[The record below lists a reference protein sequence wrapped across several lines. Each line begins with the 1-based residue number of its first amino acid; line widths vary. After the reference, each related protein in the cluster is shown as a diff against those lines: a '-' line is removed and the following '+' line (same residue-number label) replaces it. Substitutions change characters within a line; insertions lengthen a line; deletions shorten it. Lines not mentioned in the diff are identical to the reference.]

1 MSISTHTNT
10 EATVVG
16 TVVGGTQAISGAKK
30 SRGLQLF
37 LRAAF
42 ARGYPRIFGAHREP
56 SWVFFEVLI
65 PFINTSAFVFLY
77 RAMHAPEAYIGFVV
91 LGAVMATYWLNVL
104 WMMASQ
110 LYWDKQAGLL
120 EIYIMSPVS
129 MMALLLGMGVG
140 GMYMSSLRALTIG
153 VVGTIVYGVQFSA
166 GQWALALL
174 VFIVTMFALYGLG
187 MLLSSVFLMWGREAW
202 QVSLA
207 LQEPV
212 FFLSGMNFPLNRLY
226 SSIPGVLSVVSAIVP
241 VSFGLDAM
249 RQLLFPGQI
258 QGVFSPIIELVMLGL
273 LGVVFMAGA
282 YFMLKYMERL
292 ARVEARLSLRWQ

>member
-1 MSISTHTNT
+1 MVWEGCDAQVEGQKVSKTGIRKSTGW
-10 EATVVG
+10 E
-16 TVVGGTQAISGAKK
+16 
-30 SRGLQLF
+30 LF

-42 ARGYPRIFGAHREP
+42 ARGYPRIFGAHREL
-56 SWVFFEVLI
+56 SWLVFEIII

-77 RAMHAPEAYIGFVV
+77 RAMNAPEAYIGFVV
-91 LGAVMATYWLNVL
+91 LGGVMATYWLNVL

-140 GMYMSSLRALTIG
+140 GLYMSTLRGATIG
-153 VVGTIVYGVQFSA
+153 IVGTLVYGVRFDAS
-166 GQWALALL
+166 QWGFALL
-174 VFIVTMFALYGLG
+174 VFVVTMFALYGLG

-202 QVSLA
+202 QVALA

-212 FFLSGMNFPLNRLY
+212 FFLSGMNFPLDRLFR
-226 SSIPGVLSVVSAIVP
+226 SIPGVLTIISAIVP
-241 VSFGLDAM
+241 VSFGLDAL

-258 QGVFSPIIELVMLGL
+258 QGVFSPAVELLLLGAM
-273 LGVVFMAGA
+273 GVVFVAGA
-282 YFMLKYMERL
+282 YLMLKYMEHL
-292 ARVEARLSLRWQ
+292 AKVEARLSLRWQ